1 MAQLVIPT
9 TEQFNFER
17 TVLSHGWYMLAPFHL
32 QRDEMILHYTY
43 QAKSG
48 DILRL
53 GVSADDTTIHVVI
66 PEYERI
72 SDALSSEIEAVV
84 SRILNVDWDLGEFY
98 QAMQNF
104 DGYDWLEHEQR
115 GRILIAPTLWEDLA
129 KVLFTTNT
137 TWAQTIQMSE
147 RLCQLGT
154 PHTIYADCY
163 AFPTAQMIAQIDFD
177 TLANHLR
184 AGYRTAYLYDV
195 AQSIATGEV
204 DIEAWRDLDGQ
215 TLNKRI
221 KSIKGYGDYSAGTIL
236 RMLGH
241 FDKLAI
247 DSACR
252 EMYAKLHNKGEKGT
266 DADIKAHYAQFGRWQ
281 GLVMWMNIM
290 RR

>member
-1 MAQLVIPT
+1 MAQITRQTGP
-9 TEQFNFER
+9 QFNFER

-32 QRDEMILHYTY
+32 DREAMILYYTY
-43 QAKSG
+43 QAQSG
-48 DILRL
+48 DVLRL
-53 GVSADDTTIHVVI
+53 GISATASQLTINI
-66 PEYERI
+66 PEYDNLTAQVSE
-72 SDALSSEIEAVV
+72 EIEAVV
-84 SRILNVDWDLGEFY
+84 HRILNIDWDLSAFY
-98 QAMQNF
+98 QAMEQF
-104 DGYDWLEHEQR
+104 DGYDWLEREQR

-154 PHTIYADCY
+154 PHPNHDNTY
-163 AFPTAQMIAQIDFD
+163 AFPTAQKIAEMDFD
-177 TLANHLR
+177 DLANHLR
-184 AGYRTAYLYDV
+184 AGYRTAYLYDL
-195 AQSIATGEV
+195 AQSIASGHQDV
-204 DIEAWRDLDGQ
+204 EAWRDLDGR
-215 TLNKRI
+215 TLYKTI
-221 KSIKGYGDYSAGTIL
+221 KSLKGYGDYSAGTIL

-252 EMYAKLHNKGEKGT
+252 EMYAKLHNNGEKGT
-266 DADIKAHYAQFGRWQ
+266 DAQIKALYAQFGDWQ